1 MSKCLTQESKFLVL
15 NKKSAWDRGL
25 SINLDVSEDGLQI
38 RAGFAY
44 VFDREN
50 EIEVLSD
57 TFRIQDF
64 AVAQCNQLYIL
75 DVPDK
80 DFGASPAI
88 WIYDT
93 SEKQI
98 EKIDCIS
105 PLFKEPTAII
115 YASGTLYVA
124 DIKAEARIY
133 GLSDQNWQIKFAI
146 GALPKDA
153 LSLPHSFE
161 PIDLAVD
168 DKGNLFALDQSAPA
182 IFKFDEKSQLVNV
195 FGQAELV
202 GKHPTSI
209 ALARDGSLYVLDPK
223 GQKVLKFQA
232 RDGAAVNANFIDFE
246 LIKASGALPQE
257 FKPSGFAVNT
267 DGNLFLGDS
276 GELRSDLDDRFIR
289 KFGSDGKY
297 LGIVEDSRG
306 AADQLA
312 VDLDDSIFI
321 FRKEKKNKVTALR
334 REKRFALLEGA
345 SLVKG
350 EYISK
355 ALDSREAGTIWH
367 KLSSEAISAEN
378 TQVQISFLAA
388 DDKKITFKSKEL
400 DLDAFLEATAKLD
413 ATIDS
418 QRTKLQDRLDDL
430 DKLDWSKPIL
440 NSSDALITVTGRYLW
455 ARIVLLGNELQS
467 PSVHSLRVD
476 CPRTSYL
483 RYLPAVYQEDERSR
497 DFLER
502 FLSLFE
508 TFYAEIEARV
518 DHIARY
524 FDPDAGVVSGD
535 FLRWLSTWLAIS
547 VDNNWDEAKLR
558 VLVKRA
564 SEIYKQR
571 GTRAAIGE
579 MVEIL
584 TGQQPIIVEH
594 YQTSC
599 DSWSLQ
605 KQGLDLAELKKF
617 FKRLYG
623 KDSFDDDELERSFV
637 LEKLYERLYG
647 NDAFCF
653 CVLLKPFPVQTE
665 EHYKAVRRIL
675 DSEKPAHTC
684 AGLLAL
690 QPWVQLDTHTYLEVN
705 TYLSEPSARLDLGSA
720 MPRDTVLNDYEEAG
734 QLERRSRID
743 LDITLI

>member
-1 MSKCLTQESKFLVL
+1 LTQEPKFLVL

-44 VFDREN
+44 VFDSEN
-50 EIEVLSD
+50 QIEVLSD
-57 TFRIQDF
+57 TFRVQDF

-80 DFGASPAI
+80 DKDSGASPAI

-105 PLFKEPTAII
+105 PLFKEPKAII
-115 YASGTLYVA
+115 CTSGTLYVA

-133 GLSDQNWQIKFAI
+133 GLSDRNWQIKFAI

-153 LSLPHSFE
+153 LSRPHPFE

-168 DKGNLFALDQSAPA
+168 DKDNLFALDQSAPA
-182 IFKFDEKSQLVNV
+182 IFEFDKKSQLVNV
-195 FGQAELV
+195 FGQAELA

-223 GQKVLKFQA
+223 GQKVLKFQT
-232 RDGAAVNANFIDFE
+232 RDGTAANVNFIDFG
-246 LIKASGALPQE
+246 LLKARGRLPQE
-257 FKPSGFAVNT
+257 FNPSGFAVDT
-267 DGNLFLGDS
+267 SGNLFVGDS
-276 GELRSDLDDRFIR
+276 GERRSDLDDRFIR

-321 FRKEKKNKVTALR
+321 FWKEKKNKVTALR
-334 REKRFALLEGA
+334 REKQFALLEGS

-355 ALDSREAGTIWH
+355 ALDSRDAGTIWH
-367 KLSSEAISAEN
+367 KLSLEAVSAPN
-378 TQVQISFLAA
+378 TQIQISFWAA
-388 DDKKITFKSKEL
+388 DDKGMKFGSKEPNL
-400 DLDAFLEATAKLD
+400 DDFLD
-413 ATIDS
+413 ATARLDVTVDS
-418 QRTKLQDRLDDL
+418 QRTELQDRLADL
-430 DKLDWSKPIL
+430 DQLEWSRPIV
-440 NSSDALITVTGRYLW
+440 NSSDALIAAQGRYLW
-455 ARIVLLGNELQS
+455 ARIDLIGNELES

-476 CPRTSYL
+476 YPRTSYL

-518 DHIARY
+518 DHMARC
-524 FDPDAGVVSGD
+524 FDPDASVGSGD
-535 FLRWLSTWLAIS
+535 FLSWLSTWLAIS

-579 MVEIL
+579 MIEIF

-594 YQTSC
+594 NQTSC

-605 KQGLDLAELKKF
+605 KQELDLAELKKF

-647 NDAFCF
+647 DDVFCF
-653 CVLLKPFPVQTE
+653 CVLLKPSSILTE

-705 TYLSEPSARLDLGSA
+705 TYLSEPSARLDFGSA
-720 MPRDTVLNDYEEAG
+720 MPRDTVLNDFEEAG
-734 QLERRSRID
+734 QLERRSRIN